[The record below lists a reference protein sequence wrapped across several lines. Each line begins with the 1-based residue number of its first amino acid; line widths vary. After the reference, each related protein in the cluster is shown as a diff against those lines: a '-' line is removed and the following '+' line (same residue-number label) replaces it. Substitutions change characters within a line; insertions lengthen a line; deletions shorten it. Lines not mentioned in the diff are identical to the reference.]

1 MKLPNSTVGRK
12 SKKITTIMFAS
23 NFNFIILILKN
34 CHKNLRLTQNT
45 NLLPFTTPRNSAA
58 TTLVFLKS
66 IIIII

>member
-45 NLLPFTTPRNSAA
+45 NLLPFTTPNSAA